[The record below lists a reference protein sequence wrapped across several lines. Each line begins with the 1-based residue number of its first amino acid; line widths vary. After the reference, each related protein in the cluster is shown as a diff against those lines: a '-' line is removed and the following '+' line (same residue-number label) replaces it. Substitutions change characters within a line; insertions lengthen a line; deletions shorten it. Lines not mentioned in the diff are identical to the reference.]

1 MAVISE
7 LESKIIRQV
16 EYYFGDHNLGRDKFL
31 QEEIKKDE
39 GWISLEVMLKFN
51 RLAQLSKEEAVIADA
66 LAKSSSGLLEVHE
79 DKSKI
84 RRNPERKIPVVDSN
98 WKDEVQSRTLYM
110 KGFPV
115 TASLDDIIPFVD
127 KVCMSENVFM
137 RRIKEKSQFKGSI
150 FVTYKSVDDC
160 NKILSSDC
168 KKFKEDDAED
178 LIIQFQKDYLTAKN
192 AELKEKRHGGKSKE
206 SAPKKEEIGVKEKAA
221 VLKIVNADIQ
231 GLDVNAVKSA
241 FSETAE
247 KKVAWVTVNK
257 EESTIKVRFNGEN
270 SAADVIKQ
278 LEGKITI
285 EEKELELK
293 LLEGEEETEYW
304 EEFRRDHQNRRDAG
318 RGGRGGRGGGRGGR
332 GGRGG
337 GGGGFHKRND
347 AKAEPKSEP
356 MKVESAASETNGVE
370 ARSKRPSGAEA
381 DSDPAA
387 KKVKTD
393 DVEARSKRP
402 SGAEAEAEPVA
413 KKVKTED
420 VKSE

>member
-1 MAVISE
+1 M
-7 LESKIIRQV
+7 V
-16 EYYFGDHNLGRDKFL
+16 ENPK
-31 QEEIKKDE
+31 
-39 GWISLEVMLKFN
+39 N
-51 RLAQLSKEEAVIADA
+51 R
-66 LAKSSSGLLEVHE
+66 
-79 DKSKI
+79 
-84 RRNPERKIPVVDSN
+84 RR
-98 WKDEVQSRTLYM
+98 
-110 KGFPV
+110 
-115 TASLDDIIPFVD
+115 
-127 KVCMSENVFM
+127 
-137 RRIKEKSQFKGSI
+137 
-150 FVTYKSVDDC
+150 
-160 NKILSSDC
+160 
-168 KKFKEDDAED
+168 
-178 LIIQFQKDYLTAKN
+178 
-192 AELKEKRHGGKSKE
+192 
-206 SAPKKEEIGVKEKAA
+206 KKEEIGVKEKAA
-221 VLKIVNADIQ
+221 ALKIVNADVQ

-304 EEFRRDHQNRRDAG
+304 EEFRRDHQNRRDTG

-337 GGGGFHKRND
+337 GGGGFHKRGD

-356 MKVESAASETNGVE
+356 KVESAASETNGVE

-381 DSDPAA
+381 ESDPAA
-387 KKVKTD
+387 KKVKTE

-402 SGAEAEAEPVA
+402 SGAEAESEPVA
-413 KKVKTED
+413 N
-420 VKSE
+420 